1 MYHFKNIIPKMAK
14 VVKTDMDSLT
24 AQLSVMLDTAD
35 YAPKVQAE
43 IKKYS
48 SQASIK
54 GFRPGKTPPNM
65 IKKMYGSSF
74 LYDIV
79 NKKIEDT
86 LNDYLKEANL
96 NMLGKPLLSP
106 NQPKLNLSVNNMPDL
121 VYNFEVG
128 IAPTFE
134 VFGLKDVPFN
144 RYVVQVD
151 AQEVETEIESLCKR
165 MGEKVQVTTDFE
177 DKDMLKFKAT
187 ATVGEHASEFSILY
201 EMMTYSAQLAMAG
214 KSVGETFS
222 CNLYDFEKDA
232 SAEHSETYLMQ
243 LPKGAKLE
251 TSEYVAEILEA
262 TRQVPAKMG
271 QALYDKAFG
280 EGAVT
285 TETEAREIISTALAR
300 KYQPNVE
307 GLLLRD
313 IQNSLLEE
321 NQFPL
326 PDAYLKLLL
335 KTSDKKNT
343 DELIEK
349 DYPNF
354 ANNMRWM
361 LIRNQLCDDF
371 EIKVS
376 EKDLRD
382 YYGMRIR
389 GYLGGQANE
398 ALEQQLTDRV
408 LNDEKQKE
416 ELFEEVLME
425 HLFFKMKSV
434 AKINEVRVSVAEFET
449 ISANARLEA
458 AKAQGKVVE
467 AEPEMAV

>member
-1 MYHFKNIIPKMAK
+1 MAK
-14 VVKTDMDSLT
+14 VVKTDIDSLN

-96 NMLGKPLLSP
+96 NMLGRPIMSP
-106 NQPKLNLSVNNMPDL
+106 NQPKLNLSINNMPDL
-121 VYNFEVG
+121 AYHFEIG

-134 VFGLKDVPFN
+134 VHGLKDVPFN
-144 RYVVQVD
+144 RYAVQVD
-151 AQEVETEIESLCKR
+151 NQEVDTEIESLCKR
-165 MGEKVQVTTDFE
+165 MSEKINVTTDFQ
-177 DKDMLKFKAT
+177 DKDMLKLKAT
-187 ATVGEHASEFSILY
+187 ATVGEHTSEFSILY
-201 EMMTYSAQLAMAG
+201 EMLTHSALTAIAG
-214 KSVGETFS
+214 KSVGDTFR
-222 CNLYDFEKDA
+222 CNLYDLEKDA
-232 SAEHSETYLMQ
+232 SAEHAEQYLMQ
-243 LPKGAKLE
+243 LPKGTKLE
-251 TSEYVAEILEA
+251 TSEYIAEIVEV
-262 TRQVPAKMG
+262 TRQVPAEMG

-280 EGAVT
+280 EGTVT
-285 TETEAREIISTALAR
+285 TEEEARKIIASSLGR

-313 IQNSLLEE
+313 IQNSLMAE
-321 NQFPL
+321 NQFGL

-343 DELIEK
+343 DEIIEK
-349 DYPNF
+349 DYVNF

-371 EIKVS
+371 DIKIS

-389 GYLGGQANE
+389 GYLGGQENE
-398 ALEQQLTDRV
+398 TLERQLTDRV

-425 HLFFKMKSV
+425 HLFFKMKTV
-434 AKINEVRVSVAEFET
+434 AKINEIAVSVAEFET

-458 AKAQGKVVE
+458 AKTRGEVE
-467 AEPEMAV
+467 VTEPEMAH

>member
-1 MYHFKNIIPKMAK
+1 MAK
-14 VVKTDMDSLT
+14 VVKTDIDSLN

-96 NMLGKPLLSP
+96 NMLGRPIMSP
-106 NQPKLNLSVNNMPDL
+106 TQPKLNLSVNNMPDL
-121 VYNFEVG
+121 TYHFEIG

-134 VFGLKDVPFN
+134 VHGLKDVPFN
-144 RYVVQVD
+144 RYAVQVD
-151 AQEVETEIESLCKR
+151 NQEVETEIESLCKR
-165 MGEKVQVTTDFE
+165 MSEKINVTTDFQ
-177 DKDMLKFKAT
+177 DKDMLKLKAT
-187 ATVGEHASEFSILY
+187 ATVGTHTSEFSILH
-201 EMMTYSAQLAMAG
+201 EMLTHSALTAIAG
-214 KSVGETFS
+214 KSVGDTFH
-222 CNLYDFEKDA
+222 CNLYDLEKDA
-232 SAEHSETYLMQ
+232 SAEHAEQYLMQ
-243 LPKGAKLE
+243 LPKGTKLE
-251 TSEYVAEILEA
+251 TAEYMAEIVEV
-262 TRQVPAKMG
+262 TRQVPAEMG

-285 TETEAREIISTALAR
+285 TEEEARKIIASSLAR

-313 IQNSLLEE
+313 IQNSLMAE
-321 NQFPL
+321 NPFGL
-326 PDAYLKLLL
+326 PDSYLKLLL

-343 DELIEK
+343 DEIIER
-349 DYPNF
+349 DYVSF

-371 EIKVS
+371 EVKIS

-389 GYLGGQANE
+389 GYLGGQENE
-398 ALEQQLTDRV
+398 ALERQLTDRV
-408 LNDEKQKE
+408 MNDEKQKE

-425 HLFFKMKSV
+425 HLFFKMKTV
-434 AKINEVRVSVAEFET
+434 AKINEISVSVAEFET
-449 ISANARLEA
+449 ISANARLDA
-458 AKAQGKVVE
+458 AKTRGEVE
-467 AEPEMAV
+467 EVEPEMAH